1 MSKQRAL
8 WAIAT
13 IALVGFT
20 AFAAYFVRQGYL
32 QCHPGRNL
40 ASAEETA
47 HAHAV
52 FPGLTDIAVET
63 RDSVTLRGWFVPAK
77 NGVVVVLTH
86 GLYANRASLEPEAE
100 VMVRHGYGVVLY
112 DSRAHGEST
121 GTAAT
126 WGSSEALDIAD
137 LVRFV
142 KQRPGVAHVVLLG
155 FSVGASAVS
164 RAAAND
170 ATLTPVILYATWPS
184 LRKEMT
190 YKMARGGWLGAQF
203 CLLGMELSGARVG
216 QISPEEDA
224 QRIAPRP
231 VLMLSGDRDED
242 TPPWAMDDL
251 FARLS
256 QPKEL
261 WRERG
266 VGHGGY
272 YEAAPAEYEQRVVGF
287 LDRYS
292 GRTP

>member
-1 MSKQRAL
+1 MSKQRVLLVLA
-8 WAIAT
+8 AIVLA
-13 IALVGFT
+13 GFSL
-20 AFAAYFVRQGYL
+20 FAADFVRQGYL
-32 QCHPGRNL
+32 LCHPGRNL

-52 FPGLTDIAVET
+52 FPTLADIRVDT
-63 RDSVTLRGWFVPAK
+63 RDGITLRGWFVPPT

-137 LVRFV
+137 VVAFV
-142 KQRPGVAHVVLLG
+142 KAKPAVKRVVLLG

-170 ATLTPVILYATWPS
+170 ATLDPVILYATWPS

-190 YKMARGGWLGAQF
+190 YKMARGGWLGTQF
-203 CLLGMELSGARVG
+203 CLLGMKLSGA
-216 QISPEEDA
+216 QIAEIAPEEDA
-224 QRIAPRP
+224 KRISPRA

-242 TPPWAMDDL
+242 TPPWAMDEL
-251 FARLS
+251 FADLE

-261 WRERG
+261 WREVG

-272 YEAAPAEYEQRVVGF
+272 YQAAPAEYERRVIEF

-292 GRTP
+292 GKLP